1 MPTKPLNAHLKTAL
15 LIGLLAA
22 FLFSPERSHG
32 SFAAILVTWFAACL
46 LAEVLW
52 HPAHDEVTLL
62 TMAPAAQL
70 AALATVPALWGL
82 AIVPVAAF
90 AGDLLWRARGWRRAA
105 LYGLGCAV
113 PALAALAIFRFIG
126 FHGTTTGEGS
136 PGHFLR
142 EPGEIAGLVMAG
154 VIFIALSQLH
164 RAAMA
169 ARTREASPLR
179 VWREVFGS
187 ETELVT
193 SAALI
198 TVFVLALFCY
208 EVLGYRGL
216 LLCVMPLLFVRD
228 GSRRYIELEAAQS
241 RLIQNERLAA
251 KGEMAAEIG
260 HELNNYLAAVSGRAQ
275 LLLRSLGETSED
287 GLVTEARR
295 VHDLSSQMAGL
306 AKGLMDFSRREAHK
320 APAGLNELVEKT
332 VDFVRPQTRFR
343 GVNFRFNPEPDL
355 PRVTMDPGQ
364 LQQVLL
370 ALFGRMADQAS
381 AATRNLDIR
390 TFTDERRRTAGIE
403 ILTPRSADTAFEA
416 GEPGA
421 AESDESALGV
431 VVRILDRHQG
441 RLEVGP
447 ASQNGDTYRVF
458 LPAA

>member
-1 MPTKPLNAHLKTAL
+1 M
-15 LIGLLAA
+15 
-22 FLFSPERSHG
+22 
-32 SFAAILVTWFAACL
+32 
-46 LAEVLW
+46 
-52 HPAHDEVTLL
+52 
-62 TMAPAAQL
+62 
-70 AALATVPALWGL
+70 
-82 AIVPVAAF
+82 
-90 AGDLLWRARGWRRAA
+90 
-105 LYGLGCAV
+105 
-113 PALAALAIFRFIG
+113 AIFRVTGFPGYTIG
-126 FHGTTTGEGS
+126 GGS
-136 PGHFLR
+136 PGRFLR
-142 EPGEIAGLVMAG
+142 EPAEIAGLVLAG
-154 VIFIALSQLH
+154 VAFIALSQIH

-169 ARTREASPLR
+169 ARTREASPVR

-187 ETELVT
+187 ETEVVT
-193 SAALI
+193 SGALI

-275 LLLRSLGETSED
+275 LLLRSLGETTED

-306 AKGLMDFSRREAHK
+306 AKGLMDFSRRESHK

-343 GVNFRFNPEPDL
+343 GINFRFNPDPDL

-370 ALFGRMADQAS
+370 ALFGRMADQS
-381 AATRNLDIR
+381 SSGTRNLDIR

-403 ILTPRSADTAFEA
+403 ILTPRSADAAFET
-416 GEPGA
+416 GEPEA
-421 AESDESALGV
+421 AESDDGV
-431 VVRILDRHQG
+431 PRG
-441 RLEVGP
+441 RRAHSGP
-447 ASQNGDTYRVF
+447 ASGPPRSGPGFGKRRHLPRPPPRRVTWAAKAARLAQGEGARGQAL
-458 LPAA
+458 LPPAISPAPGPLPRMEVDILKILSAYAPAEATPAVARLGPDRRDLR

>member
-1 MPTKPLNAHLKTAL
+1 MPTRPLNAHLKTAL

-22 FLFSPERSHG
+22 FLLAPDRTHG
-32 SFAAILVTWFAACL
+32 SLMAVLITWFVACL

-52 HPAHDEVTLL
+52 HPARDEVTLL

-70 AALATVPALWGL
+70 TALVAVPYPWGL
-82 AIVPVAAF
+82 VLVPVAAF
-90 AGDLLWRARGWRRAA
+90 AGGLLWRATGWRRAA
-105 LYGLGCAV
+105 VYGLGCAI
-113 PALAALAIFRFIG
+113 PSLAAVAIFRVTGFPGYTIG
-126 FHGTTTGEGS
+126 GGS
-136 PGHFLR
+136 PGRFLR
-142 EPGEIAGLVMAG
+142 EPAEIAVLVLAG
-154 VIFIALSQLH
+154 VAFIALSQIH

-187 ETELVT
+187 ETEVVTSGALVT
-193 SAALI
+193 
-198 TVFVLALFCY
+198 VFILALFCY

-241 RLIQNERLAA
+241 RLIQNERWAA

-275 LLLRSLGETSED
+275 LLLRSLGETTED

-306 AKGLMDFSRREAHK
+306 AKGLMDFSRREVRK

-343 GVNFRFNPEPDL
+343 GVNFRFNPDPDL

-370 ALFGRMADQAS
+370 ALFGRMADQS
-381 AATRNLDIR
+381 SSATRNLDIR

-403 ILTPRSADTAFEA
+403 ILTARAAGSAFEA
-416 GEPGA
+416 GEPEA
-421 AESDESALGV
+421 AEPDDAALSV
-431 VVRILDRHQG
+431 VLRILDRHQG

-447 ASQNGDTYRVF
+447 ASERGDTYRVL